1 MATAQ
6 GLYAQVVMVRRKGSD
21 NEKGELKKKKYKF
34 VQYTYDVILSPKLTD
49 ETLSFSPKN
58 KHISDENGW

>member
-34 VQYTYDVILSPKLTD
+34 QGKSSRLMRWFYIDHERDQYD
-49 ETLSFSPKN
+49 
-58 KHISDENGW
+58 